1 MEFLLQLLPIII
13 YILLIIILVI
23 GIILGIK
30 AIGTLNKIDIM
41 IDDIN
46 EKVKSLNGFFSVLD
60 FTADKISY
68 LTDKAFSGISSL
80 LSRLFMKRKNKKGDD
95 EDE

>member
-1 MEFLLQLLPIII
+1 MEFLLQFLPIII

-23 GIILGIK
+23 GIIFGIK

-46 EKVKSLNGFFSVLD
+46 DKVKSLNGFFSVLD

-68 LTDKAFSGISSL
+68 LTDKAFSGITTL
-80 LSRLFMKRKNKKGDD
+80 LSRVFTKKKNKKGDE

>member
-13 YILLIIILVI
+13 YILLI
-23 GIILGIK
+23 IILGIK

>member
-1 MEFLLQLLPIII
+1 LLQLLPIII
-13 YILLIIILVI
+13 YILLIIILII

-80 LSRLFMKRKNKKGDD
+80 LSRLFMKKRNKKGDEE